1 MKNLLDRWFALA
13 LPPGLSASSPKAR
26 EQMRY
31 SRFTAGSLLLM
42 ICAFLPLAPIMILF
56 SPHTPAAPPIA
67 FGVLGLLAFTLI
79 MSRLGRQKFAACCL
93 IAFIFILVTGPML
106 SNQLDFS
113 LLPLFSVFIVATILA
128 GVLLP
133 PVAAIITGIISCA
146 MIAVI
151 GLMSLHPGNYPRA
164 AGRGSYHFINVIS
177 LAIMTPMIINI
188 VIAIIV
194 YVIMRSLLL
203 TIRRADQA
211 EEIVALQS
219 AIAAHERERMQEQR
233 QLEEGLEKI
242 AEAHARIANGDYQAR
257 VSLRDGHVLWSI
269 AVPLNNLVSR
279 LQYWKYDS
287 DTLAMTRQAAAYIAT
302 QLRTGALTGQRSALP
317 LTSTPLDPVI
327 VEVNKILAETPMRYS
342 RPLSS

>member
-1 MKNLLDRWFALA
+1 MKKLLDWWFALA
-13 LPPGLSASSPKAR
+13 LPPGLPASSPRER

-31 SRFTAGSLLLM
+31 SRFTAGLLLLL
-42 ICAFLPLAPIMILF
+42 ICAFIPLAPIMVLY
-56 SPHTPAAPPIA
+56 SPNTPAAPPIA
-67 FGVLGLLAFTLI
+67 IAMLGLFTFALI
-79 MSRLGRQKFAACCL
+79 MSRLGRQKLTACCL
-93 IAFIFILVTGPML
+93 IAFIFSVVTGPML
-106 SNQLDFS
+106 FNDLDFS
-113 LLPLFSVFIVATILA
+113 LLPLFSVFIIATILA

-133 PVAAIITGIISCA
+133 PVAAIITGVISCA
-146 MIAVI
+146 LI
-151 GLMSLHPGNYPRA
+151 GLIGLVSLHPGNYNRA
-164 AGRGSYHFINVIS
+164 AGHVHYRFINVVS
-177 LAIMTPMIINI
+177 LAIATPMIINL

-194 YVIMRSLLL
+194 YVIMRNLLT

-219 AIAAHERERMQEQR
+219 AIAAHERERTQEQR
-233 QLEEGLEKI
+233 QLEDGLEKI

-257 VSLRDGHVLWSI
+257 VSLTDGHVLWSI

-302 QLRTGALTGQRSALP
+302 QLRTGSLTGQRSQLP

-327 VEVNKILAETPMRYS
+327 VEVNKLIAETPLRYS
-342 RPLSS
+342 RPLS